1 MQNQKIQN
9 KALLWKKKN
18 KFYNKIIINKIDKK
32 MIGNIKFNI

>member
-9 KALLWKKKN
+9 KALLQKKN